1 MRITKLWLKL
11 DNIITVLAFCMVI
24 YHILSVFYLFVE
36 PYEHQNIHLSFALA
50 LVFLSAIEK
59 NKKSLILKLLFVFL
73 SLGATGYIAIFYNN
87 IQDRLGFP
95 TPADVIIGVIF
106 IILCMEG
113 TRKAY
118 GPILPVLV
126 LCYIFYALF
135 GYIFPEPFQTIYY
148 PITKIIGKLTI
159 LQGIYGIVLG
169 ISANFIFLFIL
180 FGAVLQISGATE
192 FFVQI
197 GRLIGR
203 RFRSG
208 AALSAVVTS
217 CLLGTSNSGVSANII
232 ITGSFT
238 IPMMKKIGYKPYQ
251 AAAIEATASTGGQ
264 IMPPVM
270 GATAFIMSAMTG
282 ISYIEICIA
291 ATIPA
296 LLYYLSAGLYVHF
309 QAGKLNLSYIQEE
322 FDKREL
328 LLSAPLF
335 LIPLAIL
342 IVLMVIG
349 YTPTFAVTWSLFI
362 LLGLSLVRKKTRPS
376 FKQWLEGITR
386 GAVTGAEIGV
396 VCALV
401 GAIVATS
408 SMTGLVIKL
417 PAAIE
422 AWSGGILPVALG
434 ITAGVSIILG
444 CGVTVAATY
453 ILVAM
458 MSAPALTHMGLTTM
472 QAHFFVFYFAVI
484 SFVTPP
490 VALGSLFAARIA
502 NSKFFPTA
510 IESAKVALAGFIVP
524 FLIVLHPALIFQAP
538 VTASLIFYL
547 ISVLLILIAL
557 QIVVCSYYVTTTSST
572 ERILFF
578 LVAAVLF
585 LFMAIK
591 SYMLFA
597 PGIILFALLTLGQL
611 KKRRL

>member
-1 MRITKLWLKL
+1 MRIIRSWLKL
-11 DNIITVLAFCMVI
+11 DVTITVLAFCMVI

-159 LQGIYGIVLG
+159 LQGIYGLVLG

-197 GRLIGR
+197 GRFIGR

-264 IMPPVM
+264 LMPPVM

-322 FDKREL
+322 FDRREL

-349 YTPTFAVTWSLFI
+349 YTPTFAVTWALFI

-376 FKQWLEGITR
+376 FRQWIQGITR
-386 GAVTGAEIGV
+386 GAITGAEIGV

-458 MSAPALTHMGLTTM
+458 MSAPALTQMGLTVL

-524 FLIVLHPALIFQAP
+524 FLIILQPALIFEAP

-547 ISVLLILIAL
+547 IAVLLILTAL
-557 QIVVCSYYVTTTSST
+557 QIVVCSYYITTISST

-585 LFMAIK
+585 LFMGIK
-591 SYMLFA
+591 SYMLFVSA
-597 PGIILFALLTLGQL
+597 IILFALLTLGQL
-611 KKRRL
+611 KKSRL